1 MCCMLSFKPADQC
14 KSEHTENGHQQLTS
28 TTPKKTPSKNQ
39 FLYAGCISPAAW
51 HGAGVGS
58 SFAVFQEMSPPPKHS
73 PSNWGL
79 PRLVYSMW
87 FCGGACQG
95 GDWTVC
101 GEGLPRAVL
110 SLSYGLYLFHNV
122 KNRLLLNHTRRLGGD
137 RTPPTHNREVGGRLP
152 HPPWDLGKENL
163 LRR

>member
-1 MCCMLSFKPADQC
+1 MLSFKPADQC

-28 TTPKKTPSKNQ
+28 TTPKKNTLQKSV
-39 FLYAGCISPAAW
+39 FVCRLHFSCSLAW
-51 HGAGVGS
+51 GRGWFIFR
-58 SFAVFQEMSPPPKHS
+58 SFPGNVTHPKHS

-79 PRLVYSMW
+79 PRFVYSTW

-110 SLSYGLYLFHNV
+110 SLSYGLCLFHNV